1 MFTHNTALLNHSS
14 ATLASNEDMFSASS
28 PLLSRL
34 SMLSKRPSWLLF
46 TSEATLPTTSE
57 LIAFGIDTNKVIKIK
72 ASTSMSEKD
81 IILKALKAQN
91 ASAIVSGDNFTEEEK
106 NELTLK
112 AKQVSCEIFFMD
124 QHIRRTLTRNLH

>member
-1 MFTHNTALLNHSS
+1 MKICSL
-14 ATLASNEDMFSASS
+14 ASS

-106 NELTLK
+106 K
-112 AKQVSCEIFFMD
+112 
-124 QHIRRTLTRNLH
+124 